1 MVSHYI
7 WKSWP
12 VDKGLK
18 DIDLTCMSVWVPIFG
33 LAPDQMIESNA
44 LILFGQRIGRVVEI
58 DRQSYTREGAR
69 KSYTRVRIDM
79 DCSKALEKGARV

>member
-1 MVSHYI
+1 MVSDYI

-18 DIDLTCMSVWVPIFG
+18 DIDLTYMSVWVQIFG

-69 KSYTRVRIDM
+69 KRYMRVRIDM